1 MPHCIVKV
9 LNINFKNYLNYLDE
23 EKVICAKQIEEL
35 KTKHKLEIETLNNTA
50 KQNAAEYASQELI
63 QIVSEHQQRFE
74 KAKEIVTLKQNT
86 V

>member
-1 MPHCIVKV
+1 M
-9 LNINFKNYLNYLDE
+9 YLNYLDE

-35 KTKHKLEIETLNNTA
+35 KSKHKLEVETLNKLA
-50 KQNAAEYASQELI
+50 KQNATEYVSQELI
-63 QIVSEHQQRFE
+63 QIVAKHQQRFE